1 MSPGNSSVTPVSS
14 CCADVNDILEA
25 LKFAAQNSLRS
36 SILSAGHQVV
46 GVQLVPNGVTIDTK
60 NLTGIDVDPA
70 SQTALVQSGGTA

>member
-60 NLTGIDVDPA
+60 NLTAIDVDPA